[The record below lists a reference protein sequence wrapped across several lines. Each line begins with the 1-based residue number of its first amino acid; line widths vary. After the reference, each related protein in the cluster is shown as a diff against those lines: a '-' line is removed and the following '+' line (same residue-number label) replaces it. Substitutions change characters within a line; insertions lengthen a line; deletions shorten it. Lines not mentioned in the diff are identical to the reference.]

1 METCNFRVCR
11 LQNDVVQ
18 KLALRPNAPIPPSL
32 ILGCFVC
39 SGARLSMLKSGGW
52 GVSSS
57 LSTSSLRETSI
68 AIPDFARK
76 LFSQLFLPGTDS
88 AFEHLLKKLRSRF
101 LIIATGA
108 FIKLDICYKLP
119 GAARSGQEPPGAVWI
134 QDKSHESCLGVCCE
148 L

>member
-108 FIKLDICYKLP
+108 STSCLPQP
-119 GAARSGQEPPGAVWI
+119 GAARSSVDPGQ
-134 QDKSHESCLGVCCE
+134 KSRVLLRSMLR
-148 L
+148 